1 MATTAS
7 NTDSITTEI
16 LRPFGNVGI
25 SEKIEEKTKKPSMYV
40 VVLHNDPIT
49 PRAFVVTVL
58 KKHFGKTEEDA
69 TRVMLLAH
77 NHGVGAVAIFSFEI
91 AETKVAMANAYAEAE
106 GYPLHFSVQ
115 DA

>member
-1 MATTAS
+1 ME
-7 NTDSITTEI
+7 SITIEI
-16 LRPFGNVGI
+16 LNPFANIGI

-49 PRAFVVTVL
+49 PRGFVVTIL
-58 KKHFGKTEEDA
+58 KKHFNKTEEEA

-77 NHGVGAVAIFSFEI
+77 NHGIGAVAIYSFEI
-91 AETKVAMANAYAEAE
+91 AETKVSLANSSAEAD

>member
-1 MATTAS
+1 MS
-7 NTDSITTEI
+7 GTDTITTEI
-16 LRPFGNVGI
+16 LKPFANIGT

-58 KKHFGKTEEDA
+58 RKHFNKTEEDA
-69 TRVMLLAH
+69 TRIMLLAH
-77 NHGVGAVAIFSFEI
+77 NHGVGAVAIYSFEI
-91 AETKVAMANAYAEAE
+91 AETKVAQANAYADAE